1 MLKVLLLL
9 SAVTLFEVS
18 PASTVVG
25 VTQEAAPVPPAIPA
39 TPPDTKNPIKPTP
52 ELQAKAKKVYGY
64 ECEMC
69 HGATGDGKTDLAK
82 DMKMTLSDLT
92 DPKTLADK
100 TDAQLFDLIKNG
112 KGQMT
117 PEGDRMKP
125 DDIWN
130 LVTYIRGMSKGH

>member
-1 MLKVLLLL
+1 MLKSLLLL
-9 SAVTLFEVS
+9 S
-18 PASTVVG
+18 VVMFG
-25 VTQEAAPVPPAIPA
+25 VAPMSIFISVGQDAAPANAP

-82 DMKMTLSDLT
+82 DMKMTLTDLT

-100 TDAQLFDLIKNG
+100 TDAQLFDLIRDG

-117 PEGDRMKP
+117 PEGNRMKP

-130 LVTYIRGMSKGH
+130 LILYIRGMAKPK

>member
-1 MLKVLLLL
+1 MLKSLLLL
-9 SAVTLFEVS
+9 SVVMLFGAGPVS
-18 PASTVVG
+18 SVAPLS
-25 VTQEAAPVPPAIPA
+25 QDAAAA

-82 DMKMTLSDLT
+82 DMKLTLTDLT

-117 PEGDRMKP
+117 PEGDRMKA

-130 LVTYIRGMSKGH
+130 LILYIRGFSKGK

>member
-9 SAVTLFEVS
+9 SAVILFPVS
-18 PASTVVG
+18 PAHTAVG
-25 VTQEAAPVPPAIPA
+25 ATQDAAPPAAA

-82 DMKMTLSDLT
+82 DMKMTLTDLT

-117 PEGDRMKP
+117 PEGDRMKT

>member
-1 MLKVLLLL
+1 MLKSLLLL
-9 SAVTLFEVS
+9 SVVMMFEAGPVS
-18 PASTVVG
+18 TAAWMNQDAAAPAS
-25 VTQEAAPVPPAIPA
+25 ASA

-69 HGATGDGKTDLAK
+69 HGANGDGKTDLAK
-82 DMKMTLSDLT
+82 DMKMTLTDLT

-117 PEGDRMKP
+117 PEGDRMKT

-130 LVTYIRGMSKGH
+130 LVLYIRGFSKGK